1 MTETPPSHTGN
12 ARRILGTLA
21 ALVIVV
27 AGMKAATSLVEPLLL
42 AALIAVAVMPLLGWL
57 TRRGAPLAVGISLV
71 VLLIGVIGAGTGLV
85 FARSVQD
92 FTAQLPVYQQ
102 KLDAEFG
109 ALAGSLGG
117 WGIELPASG
126 LTSLIDPGTAMS
138 WATML
143 FTALGNLLANG
154 FLVLLIVI
162 FVLFEA
168 AHFRTKLSQALPGGD
183 TVICRFDR
191 IAAGINHY
199 LALKSALSLLTG
211 VLAGLWFWIIGVDY
225 PVLWGLLAF
234 LLNFV
239 PNIGSIIAAIPP
251 VLLALVQLGPQG
263 ALLAASGSLAVNTVV
278 GNFIEPRVMGTG
290 LGLSPLV
297 VMLSLVFW
305 GWVLGPVGMLLS
317 VPLTMIAKIAFEATP
332 STRPIAI
339 LLGTVDDEPPGTPPV
354 SPPGQPP
361 ENPVSSTPTESTP
374 MFKVN
379 EYFDGKVKSI
389 SFESARGPATTGAMA
404 AGEYEFNT
412 GKPETM
418 VITSGAADIQLKGE
432 TTWTR
437 YGAGG
442 SFEVPGNSSFR
453 IRLAGDTTYLC
464 YFN

>member
-1 MTETPPSHTGN
+1 MIIPTHPSGASK
-12 ARRILGTLA
+12 ARSILGTLA

-27 AGMKAATSLVEPLLL
+27 AGLKAATPLVEPLLL
-42 AALIAVAVMPLLGWL
+42 AALIAIAVMPLLNWL
-57 TRRGAPLAVGISLV
+57 TRRGVHLAISITLV
-71 VLLIGVIGAGTGLV
+71 VVMIAVAGAGTGLV
-85 FARSVQD
+85 FARSAQD
-92 FTAQLPVYQQ
+92 FSTQLPVYQQ
-102 KLDAEFG
+102 KLDAELVTLSAMLG
-109 ALAGSLGG
+109 ERGIDMPDTGLGSLM
-117 WGIELPASG
+117 
-126 LTSLIDPGTAMS
+126 DPGSVMS
-138 WATML
+138 LATTL

-154 FLVLLIVI
+154 FLVLLIVV

-168 AHFRTKLSQALPGGD
+168 TQFREKLSQALPGGAG
-183 TVICRFDR
+183 VIQHFDR
-191 IAAGINHY
+191 ITAGMNHY
-199 LALKSALSLLTG
+199 LALKSALSLVTG
-211 VLAGLWFWIIGVDY
+211 VLVGLWFWIIGVDY

-263 ALLAASGSLAVNTVV
+263 AVLAASGSLAVNMVV
-278 GNFIEPRVMGTG
+278 GNAIEPRVMGSG

-317 VPLTMIAKIAFEATP
+317 VPLTMIAKIALEANP

-339 LLGTVDDEPPGTPPV
+339 LLGTVDDDTPARIAEDSAIPPPTTPL
-354 SPPGQPP
+354 
-361 ENPVSSTPTESTP
+361 EERTH

-389 SFESARGPATTGAMA
+389 SIESARGPATTGAMA

-418 VITSGAADIQLKGE
+418 VITSGAADVQLKGE

-442 SFEVPGNSSFR
+442 TFDVPGNSSFR
-453 IRLAGDTTYLC
+453 IRLTGDTTYLC